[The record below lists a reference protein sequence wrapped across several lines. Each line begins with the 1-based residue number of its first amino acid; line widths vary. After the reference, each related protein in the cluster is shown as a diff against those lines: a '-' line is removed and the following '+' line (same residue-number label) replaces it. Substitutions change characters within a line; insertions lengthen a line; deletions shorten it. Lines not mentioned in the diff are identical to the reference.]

1 MKIIRFFDKL
11 EDKIRQ
17 GLSKHPLIYAL
28 VAGAAIVLFW
38 RGVWHL
44 ADELKLTTIESL
56 VISVV
61 LMLATGT
68 FVSFFIGERL
78 LLSGLKKEKRLD
90 EQTLEEVEREEGL
103 VKKEIHKH
111 LIEIRKE
118 LDEIKKKIGI

>member
-17 GLSKHPLIYAL
+17 KLSRHPLVYAL
-28 VAGAAIVLFW
+28 IGGAAIVLFW

-44 ADELKLTTIESL
+44 ADDIGLSTEVSL
-56 VISVV
+56 IISI
-61 LMLATGT
+61 LIMLLTGT

-90 EQTLEEVEREEGL
+90 EQTLEEVVREESRI
-103 VKKEIHKH
+103 KEMHKH
-111 LIEIRKE
+111 LVEIRKE
-118 LDEIKKKIGI
+118 LADIKKKIGI

>member
-17 GLSKHPLIYAL
+17 ALSKHPLVYAL
-28 VAGAAIVLFW
+28 IGGTAIVLFW

-44 ADELKLTTIESL
+44 ADDMGLSTEASL
-56 VISVV
+56 IISI
-61 LMLATGT
+61 LIMLLTGT

-90 EQTLEEVEREEGL
+90 EQTLEEVTKEEGRIKEMHRHL
-103 VKKEIHKH
+103 V
-111 LIEIRKE
+111 EIRKE
-118 LDEIKKKIGI
+118 LTEIKKKLGH